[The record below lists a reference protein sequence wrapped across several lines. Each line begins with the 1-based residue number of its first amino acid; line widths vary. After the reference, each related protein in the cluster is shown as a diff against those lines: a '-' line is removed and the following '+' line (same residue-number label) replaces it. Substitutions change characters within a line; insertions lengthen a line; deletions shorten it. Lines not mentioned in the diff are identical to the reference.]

1 MTQTDLPVLLIGFN
15 RPESMRSVINA
26 VRTAAPR
33 SVFFAVDG
41 PRSGSP
47 SDNAKVQA
55 TRDLVQEIDWPCE
68 IHTLFREVNLGCAE
82 GVSGAITWF
91 FDHVSEGII
100 LEDDIIPTP
109 DFFPFM
115 TEMLNRYR
123 DDHRVFSVTGS
134 NRIPATV
141 LNSANQYRF
150 CSVPQV
156 WGWATWRDRWQTYSL
171 DISGWRK
178 QLPIKK
184 LLTTVGGS
192 PPAFVLWSANFDLM
206 ARMAVNT
213 WDLQLV
219 YCAMRQGGLTVTP
232 NVNLVTNIGWG
243 IDSTHTQEVPPHLQP
258 TGHLTFPL
266 ESLPVTQDRA
276 MDKWTNKNVYGAH
289 VTGLTRQ
296 AYRLLR
302 SKLGRKS

>member
-1 MTQTDLPVLLIGFN
+1 MTPTDVPVLLIGFN
-15 RPESMRSVINA
+15 RPENMRSVINA

-33 SVFFAVDG
+33 SVYLAVDG
-41 PRSGSP
+41 PRSGATR
-47 SDNAKVQA
+47 DAEKVQA

-68 IHTLFREVNLGCAE
+68 VHTLFHEVNLGCAE

-91 FDHVSEGII
+91 FEQVSEGII
-100 LEDDIIPTP
+100 LEDDIVPTP
-109 DFFPFM
+109 DFFSFM

-134 NRIPATV
+134 NRIPATTF
-141 LNSANQYRF
+141 NTTNQYRF

-156 WGWATWRDRWQTYSL
+156 WGWATWRDRWKTYSL

-178 QLPIKK
+178 QLPAKK
-184 LLTTVGGS
+184 LLRTVGGS
-192 PPAFVLWSANFDLM
+192 PEAFVLWSANFDLM
-206 ARMAVNT
+206 ARMKVDT

-219 YCAMRQGGLTVTP
+219 YCAMRQTGLTVTP
-232 NVNLVTNIGWG
+232 NMNLVTNIGWG
-243 IDSTHTQEVPPHLQP
+243 IDSTHTQEIPPHLQP
-258 TGHLTFPL
+258 TSPLNFPL
-266 ESLPVTQDRA
+266 GTLPVTQDVA

-289 VTGLTRQ
+289 VTGLTQQ

-302 SKLGRKS
+302 SKLERKS

>member
-1 MTQTDLPVLLIGFN
+1 MTQSDVPVLLIGFN
-15 RPESMRSVINA
+15 RPESMRSVIGA
-26 VRTAAPR
+26 VRATAPR

-41 PRSGSP
+41 PRSGST
-47 SDNAKVQA
+47 SDGEKVQA
-55 TRDLVQEIDWPCE
+55 SRDLVQEIDWPCE
-68 IHTLFREVNLGCAE
+68 IHTLFRQVNLGCAK

-91 FDHVSEGII
+91 FDHVGEGII
-100 LEDDIIPTP
+100 LEDDIIPAP

-115 TEMLNRYR
+115 SEMLNRHR
-123 DDHRVFSVTGS
+123 DDHRVFGVTGS

-178 QLPIKK
+178 QLPAKK
-184 LLTTVGGS
+184 LLSMVGGS
-192 PPAFVLWSANFDLM
+192 PEAFVLWSANFDLM

-219 YCAMRQGGLTVTP
+219 YCAMRQGSLTVTP

-243 IDSTHTQEVPPHLQP
+243 IDSTHTQDVPPYLQP
-258 TGHLTFPL
+258 TGRLTFPL
-266 ESLPVTQDRA
+266 ESLPVTQDLA
-276 MDKWTNKNVYGAH
+276 MDRWTNKNVYGAH

>member
-1 MTQTDLPVLLIGFN
+1 MTQTDVPVLLIGFN
-15 RPESMRSVINA
+15 RPESMRSVIDA

-41 PRSGSP
+41 PRSDST
-47 SDNAKVQA
+47 SDGEKVQA

-68 IHTLFREVNLGCAE
+68 VHTLFREVNLGCAE
-82 GVSGAITWF
+82 GVSRAITWF
-91 FDHVSEGII
+91 FEHVSEGII

-109 DFFPFM
+109 DFFPFVS
-115 TEMLNRYR
+115 EMLNRYR
-123 DDHRVFSVTGS
+123 NDHRVFSVTGS
-134 NRIPATV
+134 NRIPTST
-141 LNSANQYRF
+141 LNTSNSYRF

-156 WGWATWRDRWQTYSL
+156 WGWGTWRDRWETYSL

-178 QLPIKK
+178 QLPTKK

-206 ARMAVNT
+206 ARMMVNT

-219 YCAMRQGGLTVTP
+219 YCAMRQKGLTVTP

-258 TGHLTFPL
+258 TDHLTFPL
-266 ESLPVTQDRA
+266 ESVPVMQDLA
-276 MDKWTNKNVYGAH
+276 MDKWTNKNVYGAS
-289 VTGLTRQ
+289 VMGLTRQ

-302 SKLGRKS
+302 SKLERKS

>member
-1 MTQTDLPVLLIGFN
+1 MTQNDVPVLLIGFN

-33 SVFFAVDG
+33 TVYFAVDG
-41 PRSGSP
+41 PRFGSP

-55 TRDLVQEIDWPCE
+55 TCDLVQEIDWPCE
-68 IHTLFREVNLGCAE
+68 IHTLFREANLGCAE

-91 FDHVSEGII
+91 FEYVSEGII

-109 DFFPFM
+109 DFFPFVS
-115 TEMLNRYR
+115 EMLNRYR

-134 NRIPATV
+134 NRIPTTV
-141 LNSANQYRF
+141 LNSTNQYRF

-156 WGWATWRDRWQTYSL
+156 WGWGTWRDRWQTYSL

-178 QLPIKK
+178 HLPAKK

-192 PPAFVLWSANFDLM
+192 PPAFALWSANFDLM
-206 ARMAVNT
+206 ARMTVDT

-232 NVNLVTNIGWG
+232 NVSLVTNIGWG
-243 IDSTHTQEVPPHLQP
+243 IDSTHTQDVPPHLQP
-258 TGHLTFPL
+258 TGHLACPL
-266 ESLPVTQDRA
+266 ESLPVTQDLA
-276 MDKWTNKNVYGAH
+276 MDKWTNKNVYGAR
-289 VTGLTRQ
+289 VTGLARQ

-302 SKLGRKS
+302 SKLERKS

>member
-1 MTQTDLPVLLIGFN
+1 MTQTDVPVLLIGFN

-33 SVFFAVDG
+33 SVYFAVDG
-41 PRSGSP
+41 PRSELT
-47 SDNAKVQA
+47 SDGPKVQA

-68 IHTLFREVNLGCAE
+68 IHTLFREVNLGCAD

-100 LEDDIIPTP
+100 LEDDIKFQHL
-109 DFFPFM
+109 FFPFVS
-115 TEMLNRYR
+115 EMLNRYR

-141 LNSANQYRF
+141 LNRANQYRF

-156 WGWATWRDRWQTYSL
+156 WGWGTWRDRWQTYSL
-171 DISGWRK
+171 DIRVAQTTPS
-178 QLPIKK
+178 KK

-206 ARMAVNT
+206 ARMMVNT
-213 WDLQLV
+213 WDL
-219 YCAMRQGGLTVTP
+219 VTC
-232 NVNLVTNIGWG
+232 
-243 IDSTHTQEVPPHLQP
+243 
-258 TGHLTFPL
+258 
-266 ESLPVTQDRA
+266 
-276 MDKWTNKNVYGAH
+276 
-289 VTGLTRQ
+289 
-296 AYRLLR
+296 LLR
-302 SKLGRKS
+302 HASEGSHRDLP

>member
-1 MTQTDLPVLLIGFN
+1 MTQTDVPVLLIGFN

-26 VRTAAPR
+26 VRAAAPR
-33 SVFFAVDG
+33 SVYFAIDG
-41 PRSGSP
+41 PRIGSAG
-47 SDNAKVQA
+47 DHAKVQA
-55 TRDLVQEIDWPCE
+55 TRDLVQEIDWSCE
-68 IHTLFREVNLGCAE
+68 IYTLFREVNLGCAE

-109 DFFPFM
+109 DFFPFII
-115 TEMLNRYR
+115 EMLNRYR
-123 DDHRVFSVTGS
+123 FDHQVFSVTGS
-134 NRIPATV
+134 NRIPITV
-141 LNSANQYRF
+141 LDSLNQYRF

-156 WGWATWRDRWQTYSL
+156 WGWGTWRDRWQTYSL

-178 QLPIKK
+178 QLPAKK
-184 LLTTVGGS
+184 LMATVGGS
-192 PPAFVLWSANFDLM
+192 LPAFVLWSANFDLM

-219 YCAMRQGGLTVTP
+219 YCAMRQGALTVTP

-258 TGHLTFPL
+258 TGQLTFPL
-266 ESLPVTQDRA
+266 ESLPVMHDLA
-276 MDKWTNKNVYGAH
+276 MDKWTNKNVYGAS
-289 VTGLTRQ
+289 VMGLTRQ

>member
-1 MTQTDLPVLLIGFN
+1 MNPTDVPVLLIGFN

-33 SVFFAVDG
+33 SVYFAVDG

-47 SDNAKVQA
+47 ADSAKVQA
-55 TRDLVQEIDWPCE
+55 TRDLVREIDWPCE

-91 FDHVSEGII
+91 FEQVSEGII
-100 LEDDIIPTP
+100 LEDDVIPTP
-109 DFFPFM
+109 DFFPFVS
-115 TEMLNRYR
+115 EMLNRHR
-123 DDHRVFSVTGS
+123 DDQRVFSVTGS
-134 NRIPATV
+134 NRIPVTT
-141 LNSANQYRF
+141 LNTTNQFRF

-178 QLPIKK
+178 QLPTKK

-192 PPAFVLWSANFDLM
+192 LEAFVLWSANFDLM
-206 ARMAVNT
+206 ARMTVDT

-243 IDSTHTQEVPPHLQP
+243 TDSTHTQEMPPHLQP
-258 TGHLTFPL
+258 TGRLNFPL
-266 ESLPVTQDRA
+266 ATLPVSQDLA
-276 MDKWTNKNVYGAH
+276 MDKWTNKNVYGAS

-302 SKLGRKS
+302 SKLERKS